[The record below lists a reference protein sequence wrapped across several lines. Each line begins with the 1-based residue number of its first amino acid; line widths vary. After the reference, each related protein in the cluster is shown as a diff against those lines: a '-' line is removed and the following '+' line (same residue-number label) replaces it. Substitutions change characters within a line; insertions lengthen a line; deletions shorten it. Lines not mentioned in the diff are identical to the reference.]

1 MIRYR
6 LSSAPTRMLPL
17 NVRSA
22 GHYRFPSGHREPR
35 EPGNFLQVFWCV
47 AGNGRIMVSGRA
59 VEIPTGSV
67 FYYAAGEPHE
77 LVAGAGGWE
86 YRWLTFDGSGFKR
99 IVAERGLRRV
109 QPANGCPTG
118 LFDEVDAALRD
129 PTPEGELRASVLAY
143 EILLRATEPAGGPL
157 PSGELARGAEAV
169 RTWIDAH
176 YADAQLNVAALAEKF
191 GLHRSSL
198 HRVFTRSHGVAPVRY
213 LARLRLR
220 RGLDLLVTTVM
231 PVADV
236 AVRCGL
242 PDVAYF
248 SKLVSRHTGYSPREY
263 RRRQVG
269 TAQGAGTGSGLAK
282 SDGMS

>member
-6 LSSAPTRMLPL
+6 LSSVPTRALPL

-22 GHYRFPSGHREPR
+22 GHYRFPAGHRETR
-35 EPGNFLQVFWCV
+35 EPGKFLQVFWTV
-47 AGNGRIMVSGRA
+47 AGNGLVTLGGRA
-59 VEIPTGSV
+59 VEIPAGGL

-86 YRWLTFDGSGFKR
+86 YRWLTFDGPGFAR
-99 IVAERGLRRV
+99 IVAERGLKRV
-109 QPANGCPTG
+109 QPANACPSA
-118 LFDEVDAALRD
+118 LFDALDAALQD
-129 PTPEGELRASVLAY
+129 PTPEGETRASVLAY
-143 EILLRATEPAGGPL
+143 EILLRAGEPAGGPL

-169 RTWIDAH
+169 RAWLDAH
-176 YADAQLNVAALAEKF
+176 YADARLNVGAMAVKF

-220 RGLDLLVTTVM
+220 RGLELLVTTVL

-263 RRRQVG
+263 RRRQSG
-269 TAQGAGTGSGLAK
+269 TAQGVGTGSGLAK
-282 SDGMS
+282 SSGMS

>member
-6 LSSAPTRMLPL
+6 LASAPTRALPL

-22 GHYRFPSGHREPR
+22 GHYRFPAGHREAR
-35 EPGNFLQVFWCV
+35 VPGNFLQVFWSV
-47 AGNGRIMVSGRA
+47 AGDGRIIVGGRT
-59 VEIPTGSV
+59 VEIPASSV
-67 FYYAAGEPHE
+67 FYYAAGEPHGI
-77 LVAGAGGWE
+77 VAGSGGWE
-86 YRWLTFDGSGFKR
+86 YRWLTFDGQRFAR
-99 IVAERGLRRV
+99 IVAWYGLKRV
-109 QPANGCPTG
+109 QPANACPAA
-118 LFDEVDAALRD
+118 LFDGLDAALRD
-129 PTPEGELRASVLAY
+129 PTPEGETKASVLAY
-143 EILLRATEPAGGPL
+143 EILVRAAEPAGGPL

-169 RTWIDAH
+169 RAWIDAR

-198 HRVFTRSHGVAPVRY
+198 HRAFTRKQGVAPVRY

-220 RGLDLLVTTVM
+220 RGLELLVTTGL

-263 RRRQVG
+263 RRRQAG
-269 TAQGAGTGSGLAK
+269 AAQGVARGSGLAK
-282 SDGMS
+282 SPGMS

>member
-6 LSSAPTRMLPL
+6 LVSTPTRSLPL

-22 GHYRFPSGHREPR
+22 GHYRFPAGHREPR
-35 EPGNFLQVFWCV
+35 GPGNFLQMFWSV
-47 AGNGRIMVSGRA
+47 AGDGWIVVGGRN
-59 VEIPTGSV
+59 VEIPAGSL
-67 FYYAAGEPHE
+67 FYYAAGEPHD
-77 LVAGAGGWE
+77 LTAGAAGWE
-86 YRWLTFDGSGFKR
+86 YRWLTFDGAGFKR
-99 IVAERGLRRV
+99 IVAEHGFKRV
-109 QPANGCPTG
+109 QPVNVCPAG
-118 LFDEVDAALRD
+118 LFDGLDDALRD
-129 PTPEGELRASVLAY
+129 PTPEGETKASVLAY
-143 EILLRATEPAGGPL
+143 EILLRAGEAVGGPL

-169 RTWIDAH
+169 RAWLDAH
-176 YADAQLNVAALAEKF
+176 YADARLNVAAMALKF

-220 RGLDLLVTTVM
+220 RGLELLATTVM

-263 RRRQVG
+263 RRRQAG
-269 TAQGAGTGSGLAK
+269 ATQGAVTGSGLAK
-282 SDGMS
+282 SPGMS